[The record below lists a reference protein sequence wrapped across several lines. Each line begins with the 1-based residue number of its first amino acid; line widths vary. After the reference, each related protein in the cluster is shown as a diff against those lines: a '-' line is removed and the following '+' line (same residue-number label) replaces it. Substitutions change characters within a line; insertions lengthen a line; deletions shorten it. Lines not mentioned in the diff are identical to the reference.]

1 MSYLHIEAMLK
12 VGESVSVVFTR
23 HWHNSLPKYRNRE
36 IQHAPPQ
43 WTAAIRYRAN
53 NQSAD
58 QEKIFTRGKN
68 NILKQ
73 LIGDTH
79 PVLTIC
85 CSLHLAWCNECFKT
99 PFWKCVS
106 CILGQLEC
114 NPYPFGFFCSR
125 SPKMWSTWLSWL
137 STVMIVQLKGSKYP
151 LFIRCAPRGNEQKL
165 HVSFTAWDTI

>member
-36 IQHAPPQ
+36 IQHAAPQ

-73 LIGDTH
+73 LRRYTS
-79 PVLTIC
+79 
-85 CSLHLAWCNECFKT
+85 SLNNLLFLAPRSSLWCNECFKT
-99 PFWKCVS
+99 PFWECVS

-125 SPKMWSTWLSWL
+125 SPKMWSTWLSWVDWARWW
-137 STVMIVQLKGSKYP
+137 SY
-151 LFIRCAPRGNEQKL
+151 N
-165 HVSFTAWDTI
+165 